1 MAREP
6 DRVEIGAVARAHGI
20 RGEVLIVTHDP
31 ASTTLEDVDQ
41 VWIAGRPYEV
51 GGVRPVR
58 QGFLV
63 AVVGIDDRT
72 TAEGLR
78 GSRVEV
84 TRAALALGDDEVL
97 LEDLI
102 GLAAVRADGASCGTI
117 VGVDPG
123 VQVRLV
129 IHDQACERLV
139 PLVDALVPAIDVAA
153 GTVTVTID
161 DDWPS
166 TPLDRAYKPR

>member
-1 MAREP
+1 VARDP
-6 DRVEIGAVARAHGI
+6 DRVEIGRVARAHGI

-31 ASTTLEDVDQ
+31 ASTTLADVDRIW
-41 VWIAGRPYEV
+41 VAGEAHDVR
-51 GGVRPVR
+51 GARPVR

-63 AVVGIDDRT
+63 ALDGIDDRNA
-72 TAEGLR
+72 AELLR
-78 GSRVEV
+78 GARVEV
-84 TRAALALGDDEVL
+84 ERTALDLRDGEVL

-102 GLAAVRADGASCGTI
+102 GLAAVRADGTSCGTV

-129 IHDQACERLV
+129 IHDQAVERLV
-139 PLVDALVPAIDVAA
+139 PLVDALVPGIDVAA
-153 GTVTVTID
+153 GTVTVAVD

-166 TPLDRAYKPR
+166 TPLDKAYKPR